1 VTDFLAYE
9 QPLNERIRSF
19 LRLETLFIKFAF
31 HVKHGSVW
39 DNPATID
46 VILDLLSFSS
56 RSDVKIEAIKELERQ
71 HGRLERLARRPQ
83 IDQSQLDSL
92 LDQQMTLIERLKSL
106 SGQLGQETQA
116 VELLNAIRQKS
127 SVPGCICDFDLP
139 VFKYWLTLPEEV
151 KRSHL
156 EHWFSPFQILEEAIT
171 LILKVLRQSANET
184 EQLAH
189 KGFYQQAMDTNQAVQ
204 LLRISVPDGVNFYPE
219 ISAGKHRF
227 SLRFLTNANPESRP
241 EQTTDDIHFRLGICA
256 V

>member
-1 VTDFLAYE
+1 MTDFLAYE
-9 QPLNERIRSF
+9 QPLNERIRAF
-19 LRLETLFIKFAF
+19 LRLENLFRKFAF

-39 DNPATID
+39 DNPAAID
-46 VILDLLSFSS
+46 VILDLLSFTS

-71 HGRLERLARRPQ
+71 HGRLQRLLRRPQ
-83 IDQSQLDSL
+83 IDQSQLDAVLS
-92 LDQQMTLIERLKSL
+92 QQMALIEKLKSI

-139 VFKYWLTLPEEV
+139 VFRYWLTQPEDI
-151 KRSHL
+151 RRAHL
-156 EHWFSPFQILEEAIT
+156 LQWFAPFQILEEAIS
-171 LILKVLRQSANET
+171 LILNVLRQSANDT
-184 EQLAH
+184 DMVAT

-204 LLRISVPDGVNFYPE
+204 LLRISVPDGVNYYPE

-227 SLRFLTNANPESRP
+227 SLRFLTNTNPASRP
-241 EQTTDDIHFRLGICA
+241 EQTTDDINFRLSICS

>member
-1 VTDFLAYE
+1 VYE
-9 QPLNERIRSF
+9 QPLNERIRVF
-19 LRLETLFIKFAF
+19 LRLETLFLKFAF

-39 DNPATID
+39 DNPAAIE
-46 VILDLLSFSS
+46 VILDLLSFAS
-56 RSDVKIEAIKELERQ
+56 RSDIKIEAIKELERQ

-83 IDQSQLDSL
+83 IDHSQLEAL
-92 LDQQMTLIERLKSL
+92 LGQQTSLIETLKSL

-139 VFKYWLTLPEEV
+139 VYKYWLTQPEDV
-151 KRSHL
+151 KRAHL
-156 EHWFSPFQILEEAIT
+156 QQWFAPFQILEEAVG
-171 LILKVLRQSANET
+171 LILKVLRQSGHIT
-184 EQLAH
+184 EEVAH

-204 LLRISVPDGVNFYPE
+204 LLRISVPDGMEFYPE

-227 SLRFLTNANPESRP
+227 SLRFLTNRNPDSRP
-241 EQTTDDIHFRLGICA
+241 EQTNDDISFHLCICA